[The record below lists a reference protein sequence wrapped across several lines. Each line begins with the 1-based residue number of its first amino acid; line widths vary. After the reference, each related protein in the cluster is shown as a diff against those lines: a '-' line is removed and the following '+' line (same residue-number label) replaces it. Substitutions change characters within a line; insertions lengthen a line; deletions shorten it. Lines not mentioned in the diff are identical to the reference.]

1 MTWAAITG
9 WGMAVPERVVT
20 NDDLARAF
28 VGIDAAWIEQRTGIR
43 ERRHADVGETTSTLA
58 ATAGR
63 MALARAGLHPDAL
76 DLIVVA
82 TCTPDRPI
90 PSTAPTVQDALA
102 AHGAGAFDINSACAG
117 FLTALGVAGGLIQN
131 GSAQRAL
138 VIGAEVLSRFLDWED
153 PKTCVLFGDG
163 AGAVVLERSETPA
176 GLLSFEIGADGSG
189 RDLIHVPAGG
199 SARPTSWSTL
209 DSREHTIHMDG
220 REVYRAAVRVMSEG
234 VARAARPQGSRAAGT
249 DLVIVH
255 QANQRIIDEV
265 ASRLG
270 IPADRMFSNVARYGN
285 TSAAS
290 IPIALCEAADRGLL
304 ASGDR
309 VVLSAIGAG
318 LSWASGCLLWT
329 ADRAPDEERA
339 TERVGVLA

>member
-28 VGIDAAWIEQRTGIR
+28 AGIDAAWIEQRTGILQ
-43 ERRHADVGETTSTLA
+43 RRHADAGETTSTLA
-58 ATAGR
+58 STAGR

-90 PSTAPTVQDALA
+90 PATAPTVQDALGA
-102 AHGAGAFDINSACAG
+102 RNAGAFDINSACAG
-117 FLTALGVAGGLIQN
+117 FLTALGAAGALIQN
-131 GSAQRAL
+131 GSARRAL
-138 VIGAEVLSRFLDWED
+138 VVGAEVLSRFLDWDD

-176 GLLSFEIGADGSG
+176 GLLSFELGADGSG
-189 RDLIHVPAGG
+189 RDLIHTPAGG
-199 SARPTSWSTL
+199 SARPASWSTVEA
-209 DSREHTIHMDG
+209 REHTIRMDG
-220 REVYRAAVRVMSEG
+220 REVYRAAVRVMSDG
-234 VARAARPQGSRAAGT
+234 VARASRPQGSRAAGA

-265 ASRLG
+265 ATRLNV
-270 IPADRMFSNVARYGN
+270 PPERMFSNVARYGN

-304 ASGDR
+304 SSGDR

-329 ADRAPDEERA
+329 A
-339 TERVGVLA
+339 ERVPVDGHTRTREEALA